1 MAKDM
6 KLYRYMPYK
15 YWKDAVRKGFAAQRV
30 SAYEDI
36 FEGVGQLGCHI
47 RIAPTL
53 YDQIYSIVC
62 FNDPATTSE
71 HDEMQLWSRY
81 ADKGMGVRVSLTF
94 PLGDEF
100 NGTLLRNVSYTDK
113 IEQTEEVGLKE
124 LLADGN
130 TIESVSEFL
139 KSALFTKGMSWTW
152 EHEVRLSIVNNEIP
166 GYTSFKDGVSDGQ
179 KPPPKFWY
187 AEFLKPFIDG
197 VDFGPRINS
206 LSADNA
212 VNAGNMIADVN
223 EITSEGYKLNF
234 GVMMC
239 ARDARQI
246 HRESFDV
253 WRKLY
258 ERGKS
263 IDSSICC

>member
-1 MAKDM
+1 M

-15 YWKDAVRKGFAAQRV
+15 FWKDAVRKGFAAQRV

-36 FEGVGQLGCHI
+36 FEGVGQLGCHF
-47 RIAPTL
+47 RVAPTL

-81 ADKGMGVRVSLTF
+81 ADKGMGVRVSLAV
-94 PLGDEF
+94 PLLDDPRGVFVDK
-100 NGTLLRNVSYTDK
+100 VAYCDK
-113 IEQTEEVGLKE
+113 IEQTEEMGIGEFLSDDKSV
-124 LLADGN
+124 A
-130 TIESVSEFL
+130 SVSKFL
-139 KSALFTKGMSWTW
+139 KSALFTKGMSWAW

-166 GYTSFKDGVSDGQ
+166 GYISFKEGVGDGQ
-179 KPPPKFWY
+179 NPPPKFWY

-206 LSADNA
+206 LSENHA
-212 VNAGNMIADVN
+212 VNAGKMIADVN
-223 EITSEGYKLNF
+223 EITSEGYKLDF

-246 HRESFDV
+246 HREPFDD
-253 WRKLY
+253 WRELY
-258 ERGKS
+258 ERGRA
-263 IDSSICC
+263 IDSSICS